1 MKNGNMCRKKL
12 NPRYLGL
19 NPLVSVNELL
29 LFRPHRGDQTNSGE
43 YIREKTQSNKGSPV
57 KADKHNMNWKL
68 KPEKFKVE
76 LNTH

>member
-57 KADKHNMNWKL
+57 KADKHNMN
-68 KPEKFKVE
+68 
-76 LNTH
+76 

>member
-1 MKNGNMCRKKL
+1 MGKCAEKKL

-19 NPLVSVNELL
+19 NPLVSVYELL
-29 LFRPHRGDQTNSGE
+29 LFRPHRGGQTKTGE

-57 KADKHNMNWKL
+57 KADKHNMNWNL
-68 KPEKFKVE
+68 KPEKFKLE